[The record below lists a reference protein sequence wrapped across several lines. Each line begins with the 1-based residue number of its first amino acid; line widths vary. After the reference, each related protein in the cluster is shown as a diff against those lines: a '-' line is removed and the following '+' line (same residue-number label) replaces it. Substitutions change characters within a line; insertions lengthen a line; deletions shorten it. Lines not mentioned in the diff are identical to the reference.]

1 MVNSGSIPLYTTKLN
16 NMTKLLTKYKQ
27 HYNYAKTFGD
37 FDIARTYFNK
47 IQDLLAQEIYG
58 EFGYDTCCLVEKEEV
73 LDKTLKLL
81 HND

>member
-1 MVNSGSIPLYTTKLN
+1 MDNINVNNKLN
-16 NMTKLLTKYKQ
+16 SMTKLLNNYKK
-27 HYNYAKTFGD
+27 HYLYAKTFGD

-58 EFGYDTCCLVEKEEV
+58 EFGYETCCLVEKEEV